1 MVYLSICLYHLWFL
15 SSISWFSV
23 HRSSISLGRFI
34 PRYFTLFVPMVNKI
48 ASLILLSDFSSLV
61 YRDLRNLC
69 ALILYH
75 ESFLFSLICSSNFLV
90 TALGFSMYSIM
101 SSEKVI
107 ALHLLLQSQI
117 PFISFS
123 FLIAMVKTF
132 KSMLNNSGEGS
143 HPCLV
148 LNLREIVCIF
158 FNIQNN
164 VCCGFVVYGL

>member
-1 MVYLSICLYHLWFL
+1 MSLRLFL
-15 SSISWFSV
+15 SSLISFIISV
-23 HRSSISLGRFI
+23 LPFFAYRSFVSLHRFI

-148 LNLREIVCIF
+148 LDLREIVCIF

-164 VCCGFVVYGL
+164 VCCGFVV